1 MIHIIKEGEIRRV
14 GLNLYRAKGGFV
26 AVWAWYDAVKYT
38 MSFRRFRLRL
48 HIKPWLLRTSGR
60 FNVVDEY
67 LMDYGLS
74 LVSREELVD
83 LRALQDSRMRINEP
97 LAYIKPK

>member
-1 MIHIIKEGEIRRV
+1 MIHIIKESGSRHI
-14 GLNLYRAKGGFV
+14 GLNLYRAAGGFV
-26 AVWAWYDAVKYT
+26 AIWAWYDARTYT

-48 HIKPWLLRTSGR
+48 HIKPWILRSSGR
-60 FNVVDEY
+60 FNVIDEY
-67 LMDYGLS
+67 LINFGLETIP
-74 LVSREELVD
+74 REELID

>member
-1 MIHIIKEGEIRRV
+1 MIHIIKESGSRHI
-14 GLNLYRAKGGFV
+14 GLNLYRTRGGFV
-26 AVWAWYDAVKYT
+26 AIWAWYDARTFT
-38 MSFRRFRLRL
+38 MSFRRFRLRM
-48 HIKPWLLRTSGR
+48 HIKPWIIQSSGR
-60 FNVVDEY
+60 FNVINEY